1 MLKWGRWS
9 CRCPASSL
17 GPTPATAPLPNT
29 SSWASPPKALLLF
42 CQNGRTS
49 YCVSYGMAYGGLALE
64 GHPVIIQN
72 REVLTLNSSGFT
84 VRKEFQEKAVSPYSN
99 ADGVFYHYIA
109 FA

>member
-1 MLKWGRWS
+1 
-9 CRCPASSL
+9 
-17 GPTPATAPLPNT
+17 
-29 SSWASPPKALLLF
+29 
-42 CQNGRTS
+42 
-49 YCVSYGMAYGGLALE
+49 MAYGGLALE